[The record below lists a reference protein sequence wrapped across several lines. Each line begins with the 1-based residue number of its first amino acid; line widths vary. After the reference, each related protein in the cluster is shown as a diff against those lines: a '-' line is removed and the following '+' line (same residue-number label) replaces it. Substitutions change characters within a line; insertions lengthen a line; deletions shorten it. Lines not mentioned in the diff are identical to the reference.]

1 MTAQSNSGG
10 LTWQSL
16 HEWAPPEGT
25 WAILWPGYYGPF
37 MACWIHGRW
46 TMCEDSDFDCAT
58 IGAAIELPHLVT
70 DAVPA
75 FDRIP
80 PNRSGNLPPDVVAA
94 DSVKLVAGFMLDC
107 NAIGVT
113 GAGENL
119 VRSIKERI
127 AVYRAAL
134 SQPDSGEG
142 ADHA

>member
-1 MTAQSNSGG
+1 MTDQSNSNSGG
-10 LTWQSL
+10 AALTWQSL

-37 MACWIHGRW
+37 TACWIHGRW

-58 IGAAIELPHLVT
+58 IGAVIELPHLVT

-75 FDRIP
+75 FDEIQS
-80 PNRSGNLPPDVVAA
+80 NRRDNSHPDFVAA

-134 SQPDSGEG
+134 NPTGD
-142 ADHA
+142 